1 MWKGGVGGWGGGG
14 GEVADADVLYYCN
27 SLSSFFFLFP
37 SAPGPPPIRMRK
49 YFVWHLYR

>member
-1 MWKGGVGGWGGGG
+1 MWRPGGGG
-14 GEVADADVLYYCN
+14 GGGVGVADADVLCCCN
-27 SLSSFFFLFP
+27 SLSSFFP